1 MSRRSGFTL
10 LEVMV
15 ATLIMGIAV
24 AGLIGGLSQATKN
37 AARLTDYDRA
47 AMLARTQMN
56 EFLADSLIP
65 LSGSAEGTYPLAL
78 TGQMPSGWHAEWRPF
93 EAPPQAQPGTL
104 ILLRVE
110 LEVWW
115 QPATGT
121 RRSMRMEGFKKAV
134 IPLPTTG
141 ADK

>member
-1 MSRRSGFTL
+1 MNRRSGFTL
-10 LEVMV
+10 LEVLV

-47 AMLARTQMN
+47 GMLARTQMN
-56 EFLADSLIP
+56 EFLADSLMP
-65 LSGSAEGTYPLAL
+65 LAGAAEGQFPAGM
-78 TGQMPSGWHAEWRPF
+78 TGQMPSGWRAEWRPF
-93 EAPPQAQPGTL
+93 EMPPQAPPGTMVL
-104 ILLRVE
+104 VRID

-121 RRSMRMEGFKKAV
+121 RRSIRVEGFKRGYV
-134 IPLPTTG
+134 PQPPEG
-141 ADK
+141 ASK